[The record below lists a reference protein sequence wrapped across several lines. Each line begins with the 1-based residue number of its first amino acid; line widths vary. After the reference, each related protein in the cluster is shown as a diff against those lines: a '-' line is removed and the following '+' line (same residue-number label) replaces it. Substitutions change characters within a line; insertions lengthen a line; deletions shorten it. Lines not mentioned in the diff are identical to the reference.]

1 MSGRARSPWAW
12 GPPAAAL
19 LLAAL
24 LVLFDANRAVFLA
37 LNHAGAA
44 LGEPFWA
51 NLTLLGDGAIVLAL
65 VLPCIKRSPQCFW
78 AALIAAVLATLYVQG
93 IKQVINIP
101 RPLAV
106 LGADTFFQAGPPFK
120 AVSFPSG
127 HSAAIFAITGIW
139 VMGMGGRYL
148 LRAGLLL
155 LAVLVSLS
163 RVMLG
168 VHWPLDLLGG
178 MLGGWAAAWCGLA
191 LYARGGWRTSGWC
204 GIGAGLVLLVLAG
217 ALLFSKHIGIPVV
230 LPLQR
235 TIGLVCLLWG
245 GWEML
250 QMLPRWQW
258 RRGAERDWDG

>member
-1 MSGRARSPWAW
+1 
-12 GPPAAAL
+12 L

-24 LVLFDANRAVFLA
+24 LVALDANRAVFLA
-37 LNHAGAA
+37 LNRAGAP
-44 LGEPFWA
+44 LGENVWA

-65 VLPCIKRSPQCFW
+65 VLPCIRRSPQCFW
-78 AALIAAVLATLYVQG
+78 AALVAAVLASLYVQG

-106 LGADTFFQAGPPFK
+106 LAADAFFQAGPPYK

-127 HSAAIFAITGIW
+127 HSAAIFAIVGIW
-139 VMGMGGRYL
+139 VMGVRGRYL
-148 LRAGLLL
+148 LRVALLV

-191 LYARGGWRTSGWC
+191 CYARWGWRTSGLC
-204 GIGAGLVLLVLAG
+204 GMGAGLVLLVLAG
-217 ALLFSKHIGIPVV
+217 ALLFSKHIGIAAV

-245 GWEML
+245 AREML
-250 QMLPRWQW
+250 QVLPRWQW
-258 RRGAERDWDG
+258 RRDPEGE